1 MNIIHGMTG
10 SSFILSGDTMKKLI
24 LASLI
29 VGIIGFGCSQKAV
42 VQSEA
47 PMQKTAPTVVESK
60 PVVVTQPAQM
70 GPQENINEKELA
82 EIKKLQARLKDIH
95 FNFDKADLEATA
107 KTALN
112 DLADILTKHQKL
124 KVIIEGNCDDRGTR
138 EYNLALGDKRANAA
152 KQYLISAGIPS
163 ARIDT
168 ISYGK
173 EKPLCTESTEEC
185 RTKNRRDHFVLN

>member
-1 MNIIHGMTG
+1 MRR
-10 SSFILSGDTMKKLI
+10 LI
-24 LASLI
+24 LVSMA
-29 VGIIGFGCSQKAV
+29 VGLIGFGCSQKAA

-47 PMQKTAPTVVESK
+47 PMQKPAPTVVESK
-60 PVVVTQPAQM
+60 PVVAQKPAESA
-70 GPQENINEKELA
+70 PQENLNEKELA
-82 EIKKLQARLKDIH
+82 EIKQLQARLKDIH

-107 KTALN
+107 KAELT
-112 DLADILTKHQKL
+112 DLANILAKHPKL
-124 KVIIEGNCDDRGTR
+124 KVMIEGNCDERGTR

-152 KQYLISAGIPS
+152 KQYLIAAGIPS

-185 RTKNRRDHFVLN
+185 WAKNRRDHFVLN

>member
-1 MNIIHGMTG
+1 MV
-10 SSFILSGDTMKKLI
+10 
-24 LASLI
+24 
-29 VGIIGFGCSQKAV
+29 VGIIAFGCSHKV

-47 PMQKTAPTVVESK
+47 PMQKPAPTVVESK
-60 PVVVTQPAQM
+60 PVVVQKPAQVS
-70 GPQENINEKELA
+70 PQEKINEKEL
-82 EIKKLQARLKDIH
+82 EMQRLKKELQAKLRDIH
-95 FNFDKADLEATA
+95 FNFDKADLDANA

-112 DLADILTKHQKL
+112 DLANILTKHQKL
-124 KVIIEGNCDDRGTR
+124 KVMIEGNCDERGTR

-152 KQYLISAGIPS
+152 KQYLSAAGIPA

-185 RTKNRRDHFVLN
+185 WTKNRRDHFILN